1 MDNNNY
7 QNNNHPEY
15 QGDKVNYRNRQRRNK
30 EEYQVPVDT
39 SLFKNDAKSKE
50 LIEPIT
56 SFEDLGLS
64 DKILRGVFGYGFE
77 NPSPIQQ
84 RAIRPFLEGRDI
96 IAQAQSGTG
105 KTGTFCLSVLGRV
118 DTTLNQTQ
126 ALILAHT
133 RELASQIDMVMR
145 KLSSFTDVIC
155 NLSVK
160 GIPISENIEALCK
173 KPHIVI
179 GTPGRILDMFN
190 KRAINVNTI
199 KMLVI
204 DEADE
209 MLSKGFLEQIHKV
222 IVSLKNDTQVGL
234 YSATMGPNFFDITE
248 KFMNNPVNIL
258 VKAEQLTLEGISQYF
273 INVEKNDY
281 KFDTL
286 CDLYSVLTITQSM
299 IYCNSRRIVENLSE
313 RLKENNFTVSIIHGE
328 LTPKER
334 EETMAEFRNGKS
346 RVLVSTD
353 LLSRGIDVQQV
364 SVVINYDVPSRVEN
378 YLHRIGRSGRFGR
391 KGTAINFLTY
401 YDERKIKNIEQYY
414 NTIIDEMPANVGDII
429 N

>member
-15 QGDKVNYRNRQRRNK
+15 QGDKVNYRHRQRRNK

-84 RAIRPFLEGRDI
+84 RAIRPFLEGREI

-160 GIPISENIEALCK
+160 GIPISENIEELCK
-173 KPHIVI
+173 
-179 GTPGRILDMFN
+179 N
-190 KRAINVNTI
+190 
-199 KMLVI
+199 
-204 DEADE
+204 
-209 MLSKGFLEQIHKV
+209 
-222 IVSLKNDTQVGL
+222 
-234 YSATMGPNFFDITE
+234 PN
-248 KFMNNPVNIL
+248 
-258 VKAEQLTLEGISQYF
+258 
-273 INVEKNDY
+273 
-281 KFDTL
+281 
-286 CDLYSVLTITQSM
+286 
-299 IYCNSRRIVENLSE
+299 
-313 RLKENNFTVSIIHGE
+313 
-328 LTPKER
+328 
-334 EETMAEFRNGKS
+334 
-346 RVLVSTD
+346 
-353 LLSRGIDVQQV
+353 
-364 SVVINYDVPSRVEN
+364 
-378 YLHRIGRSGRFGR
+378 
-391 KGTAINFLTY
+391 
-401 YDERKIKNIEQYY
+401 
-414 NTIIDEMPANVGDII
+414 
-429 N
+429 